1 MTGSAPGNHTW
12 QSRRVPVL
20 VAGGSL
26 LVLLALAPLVFQ
38 SQSFGSIDTA
48 IKLIQSAEL
57 SRSGYQSMALSYPA
71 RDLDP
76 TEQFLPFEDPFVFL
90 SAGKWQSIFS
100 SFYALL
106 AAPFV
111 PHGVEWLVALAMMGA
126 VAAVTW
132 TSRLAGAHPM
142 AGPIVLLA
150 TPVWLYGLMPNETA
164 LALGCSI
171 AAMAIATRVAGP
183 RGDWIAGLLLGV
195 ATLLRDES
203 LLMAP
208 GLLFARH
215 LSGMPVR
222 QLPRTLVAVGLPIL
236 GMSVLDH
243 WWFHRPMLAHLR
255 HAVPGFDALLP
266 RSRARLP
273 ELAVMGWHQRVTTL
287 VEYWLLGFAGV
298 AVAVGL
304 TVWIALAHRL
314 PRLTP
319 VLVATLVTAAAVL
332 HVIDLAL
339 LVPAPRIEAGLL
351 RLAPFLLLAVLPR
364 ANGEPAP
371 PLTRL
376 VWVTAGCYL
385 AVVVL
390 TLNTEGGKPTGPRLI
405 IGLWPLLAAAAIDTL
420 SSYIAA
426 ARGARTALVTAIAG
440 TILVIGSL
448 VMEMAVVLP
457 ARAARGREDAEA
469 ARMVRAIDDQ
479 IIVLD
484 KMFEIDIVATLY
496 FERKLLLGRQRQWR
510 DLSRTLAAHGVD
522 RFTHIAR
529 PPTTT
534 PRLPEYRRAEVWE
547 SGRFVISR
555 WVRETSA
562 SR

>member
-1 MTGSAPGNHTW
+1 
-12 QSRRVPVL
+12 
-20 VAGGSL
+20 
-26 LVLLALAPLVFQ
+26 
-38 SQSFGSIDTA
+38 
-48 IKLIQSAEL
+48 
-57 SRSGYQSMALSYPA
+57 
-71 RDLDP
+71 
-76 TEQFLPFEDPFVFL
+76 
-90 SAGKWQSIFS
+90 
-100 SFYALL
+100 
-106 AAPFV
+106 
-111 PHGVEWLVALAMMGA
+111 
-126 VAAVTW
+126 
-132 TSRLAGAHPM
+132 
-142 AGPIVLLA
+142 
-150 TPVWLYGLMPNETA
+150 
-164 LALGCSI
+164 
-171 AAMAIATRVAGP
+171 
-183 RGDWIAGLLLGV
+183 
-195 ATLLRDES
+195 
-203 LLMAP
+203 MAP

-215 LSGMPVR
+215 LSGMPPR
-222 QLPRTLVAVGLPIL
+222 QLPRTLVAVALPIL

-273 ELAVMGWHQRVTTL
+273 ELAVMGWHERVTTL

-304 TVWIALAHRL
+304 TLWIALAHRL

-420 SSYIAA
+420 SSYVAA
-426 ARGARTALVTAIAG
+426 ARGARSALVTAIAG

-457 ARAARGREDAEA
+457 ARAARSTEDAEA

-479 IIVLD
+479 VIVLD
-484 KMFEIDIVATLY
+484 KIFDIDIVGTLY

-529 PPTTT
+529 FPTTT

-562 SR
+562 SP